1 MTSVRRFVSR
11 STFANR
17 FPKTSGFHSDA
28 TPIGG
33 HHQRFLANGLGPQ
46 CPDNCSSILAG
57 RYGEHQSTTK
67 RQDFSET
74 PFKHYLSFH
83 SQSFPQF
90 WPDDS
95 LPIESDHYRVKF
107 VSKTNKNDYVG
118 RDFVMQSIQD
128 DYELNVRMLHC
139 PSWPEMAN
147 PSSIYD
153 FIVDVHHRGN
163 EYRNGPIV
171 VVDRY
176 VLWMVCLGYTKAKK
190 LH

>member
-1 MTSVRRFVSR
+1 MTQHPLVATIKDFWQMVWDHNVQTIVLLSSLDDMVSINQP
-11 STFANR
+11 SNNKISLKLHLNIISHF
-17 FPKTSGFHSDA
+17 
-28 TPIGG
+28 I
-33 HHQRFLANGLGPQ
+33 
-46 CPDNCSSILAG
+46 
-57 RYGEHQSTTK
+57 
-67 RQDFSET
+67 
-74 PFKHYLSFH
+74 

-176 VLWMVCLGYTKAKK
+176 VLWMVCLGSTKAKK